1 MLNLTE
7 RESINTQHE
16 LSAKPKVKIGSS
28 RRVRIWAITLA
39 LVIVAVTGVGTSF
52 VGTRDTAEAQL
63 PPSLGTII
71 FDGRVTVND
80 SPLGVEGLTLTA
92 KVGSYTSQPVTI
104 GEGTPDL
111 NGYENLT
118 LAPSEELIKEL
129 IGTEIKFLLNGTV
142 EAKTISY
149 FATMNED
156 GSLCLTCEIS
166 LLDHRKDFVIDFP
179 SLPATEPP
187 PTATPTEQQPG
198 PAKPAVP
205 TTFSGVA
212 LTLAGPVPDG
222 YELFAIIGNNATDK
236 VTVSGGMYTLEITN
250 ASADLNGSSIIFY
263 LIDKGNPTDP
273 NIRIAATTTGEFT
286 AGQPTNLDLIF
297 PALAPTA
304 TPVPPTATPAPPTP
318 TPVPPTPTPVPP
330 TPTPVPPTPTPVPPT
345 ATPVP
350 PTATPVPPTATP
362 VPPTATPVPPTAT
375 PVPPTATPVPPTATP
390 VPPTATPVPPTAT
403 PVPPTATPV
412 PPTATPVPPAATPV
426 PEDTGGGFNATLPLA
441 IILALIIVGIAG
453 YFGWQYSRRSS
464 EEKD

>member
-1 MLNLTE
+1 MLNVTE

-16 LSAKPKVKIGSS
+16 LSSRSKVKIGSS
-28 RRVRIWAITLA
+28 RRVRIWAITLV
-39 LVIVAVTGVGTSF
+39 LVVIAVTGVGTSF
-52 VGTRDTAEAQL
+52 VGTSDTAEAQE
-63 PPSLGTII
+63 PPSLAAVI
-71 FDGRVTVND
+71 FNGWVTVNG
-80 SPLGVEGLTLTA
+80 SPLGVEGLSLTA
-92 KVGSYTSQPVTI
+92 QIREWTSEPVTI
-104 GEGTPDL
+104 GEGTHDT
-111 NGYENLT
+111 NGYEDLT
-118 LAPSEELIKEL
+118 VNAPEELIGSQINFIL
-129 IGTEIKFLLNGTV
+129 GGTV
-142 EAKTISY
+142 VATTTSY
-149 FATMNED
+149 YAIINDD
-156 GSLCLTCEIS
+156 GSLCLTCDIT
-166 LLDHRKDFVIDFP
+166 LPIFPDDLTIDFP
-179 SLPATEPP
+179 SLPVTAPP
-187 PTATPTEQQPG
+187 PTATPAEKQPG
-198 PAKPAVP
+198 PAEPAVA

-250 ASADLNGSSIIFY
+250 AGADLNGSSIIFY

-318 TPVPPTPTPVPP
+318 TPVPPTA
-330 TPTPVPPTPTPVPPT
+330 TPVPPTPTPVPPT

-350 PTATPVPPTATP
+350 PTATPVPPTPTPVPPTETPVPPTATPVPPTETP

-375 PVPPTATPVPPTATP
+375 PVPPTPTPVPPTE
-390 VPPTATPVPPTAT
+390 T

-441 IILALIIVGIAG
+441 IILVLIIVGIAG